1 VHKGK
6 HLGYY
11 LSLDHPIELQHDP
24 EQGGVFV
31 FHPDLEGCM
40 AEGGTEEEAIANLAD
55 SRELWLE
62 ARLASGFPVP
72 EPHLSVVPP
81 REAARRRAS

>member
-1 VHKGK
+1 MFRTYMTKD
-6 HLGYY
+6 LSYY
-11 LSLDHPIELQHDP
+11 LSLNYPIELQQNP
-24 EQGGVFV
+24 EHGGFFV

-62 ARLASGFPVP
+62 AMLAIGAPVP
-72 EPHLSVVPP
+72 EPSRH
-81 REAARRRAS
+81 AR

>member
-1 VHKGK
+1 MKRNK
-6 HLGYY
+6 DLGYY
-11 LSLDHPIELQHDP
+11 LSLSYPIELRRDP
-24 EQGGVFV
+24 GHGGVFV

-40 AEGGTEEEAIANLAD
+40 AEGSTEQEAITNLAD

-72 EPHLSVVPP
+72 EPRISQETGH
-81 REAARRRAS
+81 RRAS

>member
-1 VHKGK
+1 MKRDK
-6 HLGYY
+6 DLGYY
-11 LSLDHPIELQHDP
+11 LSLDYPIELQHDSD
-24 EQGGVFV
+24 GGVFA

-40 AEGGTEEEAIANLAD
+40 AEGGTEEEALAHLAD

-72 EPHLSVVPP
+72 EPDLSSHP
-81 REAARRRAS
+81 AARRRAS

>member
-1 VHKGK
+1 MKRDK
-6 HLGYY
+6 DLGYY
-11 LSLDHPIELQHDP
+11 LSLDYPVELQHDLDH
-24 EQGGVFV
+24 GGVFA

-40 AEGGTEEEAIANLAD
+40 AEGGNEKEALANLAD

-72 EPHLSVVPP
+72 EPGLSPQQ
-81 REAARRRAS
+81 ARRRAS